1 MPLHII
7 KLAVGCESVKELKSW
22 VAERMRTAKSK
33 GLPRHHIHI
42 TRMTPKR
49 VDEVLDG
56 GSLYWVIR
64 GEIAARE
71 KIIAIEPFRDK
82 DGIGRCRLVMQPKV
96 IARDAAADARVS
108 GLALFRARATLRR
121 ISVRRGRALRI
132 CPNRC
137 AANCAISVC
146 SSACDLSGRRQ
157 GASAVTIPKPLPI
170 RCRQLALPAGFGILV
185 DDVEQFR
192 LDAHFAEIQ
201 AELFAEQ
208 RRQALAPFVRY
219 VRRQP
224 VVDCHAAEHHAG
236 SLRQAVTDATDQHQ
250 HAAEVAAAGP

>member
-22 VAERMRTAKSK
+22 VAERIRTAKAK

-82 DGIGRCRLVMQPKV
+82 DGIGRCRLAVQPKV
-96 IARDAAADARVS
+96 IAVSPRPMRPFQGWRYLKEGDAPPDLTRTSAT
-108 GLALFRARATLRR
+108 GLAAMPEPMRRELR
-121 ISVRRGRALRI
+121 
-132 CPNRC
+132 
-137 AANCAISVC
+137 
-146 SSACDLSGRRQ
+146 
-157 GASAVTIPKPLPI
+157 
-170 RCRQLALPAGFGILV
+170 
-185 DDVEQFR
+185 
-192 LDAHFAEIQ
+192 
-201 AELFAEQ
+201 ELG
-208 RRQALAPFVRY
+208 L
-219 VRRQP
+219 
-224 VVDCHAAEHHAG
+224 
-236 SLRQAVTDATDQHQ
+236 L
-250 HAAEVAAAGP
+250 